1 LALASTTENAFH
13 VVMSTSGLR
22 ARRAGAAIGTTA
34 VIAMA
39 VIGSGC
45 AGNSAGESPQ
55 PAPQQATSL
64 TSVWESITSWM
75 STEYSVISSMTR
87 TIIRSCQQKVDSA
100 GRYQAPICAV
110 RD

>member
-1 LALASTTENAFH
+1 
-13 VVMSTSGLR
+13 
-22 ARRAGAAIGTTA
+22 
-34 VIAMA
+34 MA

-75 STEYSVISSMTR
+75 STEYSVISSMTS
-87 TIIRSCQQKVDSA
+87 TIVKKCEQKLNPRQPTVC
-100 GRYQAPICAV
+100 IAV
-110 RD
+110 RG